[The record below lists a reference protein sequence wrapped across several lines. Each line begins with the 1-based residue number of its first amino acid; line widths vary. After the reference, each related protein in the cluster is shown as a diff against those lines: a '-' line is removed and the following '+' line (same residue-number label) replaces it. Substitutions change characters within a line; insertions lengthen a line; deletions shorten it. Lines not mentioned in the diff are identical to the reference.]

1 MMESRENPFSMPP
14 EAEFFWLH
22 NQNASKSEAEKA
34 ERQKIRVWEKTTTAS
49 RHAATK
55 ALREDDLPVPED
67 LPPKP
72 KAIEEEKPDSTFLT
86 TIATRPAV
94 GLLNPLVSNEKDIR
108 QYVAKKREVFLV
120 QMALDVKKA
129 EILRL
134 DEKARQKEE
143 ALTKSQ
149 QILDEDTRRF
159 EEFLQKRYEKA
170 QETMKHAEAQ
180 TKLKQEKIAQTKQL
194 KRNIANLQS
203 ETAKFTEMR
212 GESTR
217 YKGFLEKLTTTEWTE
232 KQRELKRA
240 RKQRRREQWIAEQ
253 MTGVLTK
260 IALEEGAQEK
270 AADEHEESKKKA
282 GARRYIRK
290 QEQKEEEMRLEKE
303 RATRRKRFQRKREEE
318 EKRIASAFVEVSSE
332 EEPELYFK
340 ESRQLMET
348 FTELEEKNLF
358 LIQSSQETEQML
370 DELQLT
376 FQNTKRDLEAKVMQL
391 RDNIKQLDQNI
402 NQEKRRGDE
411 LRRSYEEKA
420 GMQAQEEKLAD
431 LFTKVQDVYLRCGLS
446 MDHDPDTLQM
456 LGSIEARLE
465 ELIHRLEEAY
475 HQDSE
480 LVKKLEWNKQKERRE
495 LLRQHRQQ
503 LFQEKQ
509 EERLKIS
516 LQRSQNPVFKKAG
529 KQVMYRSPPLRQE
542 KRVVRDTSEEEA
554 NKHDHTVFGVYLD
567 RQNMP
572 HCEAPVVE
580 DPRKALSSR
589 VVALRA
595 AAAERA
601 AATAASPMAGDGAE
615 VEVEVSTLEE
625 AEAEVTMLEAPGG
638 ATRGADAAAC

>member
-1 MMESRENPFSMPP
+1 MEPQHNPFSMPP

-22 NQNASKSEAEKA
+22 HQNGGKSEAEKA

-55 ALREDDLPVPED
+55 ALREEDLPVLED

-72 KAIEEEKPDSTFLT
+72 KAIEEEKPDHVFLT
-86 TIATRPAV
+86 TIATKPSV
-94 GLLNPLVSNEKDIR
+94 GLLDPLRTTEKDIR

-120 QMALDVKKA
+120 QMALDVKKS
-129 EILRL
+129 EIIRL

-170 QETMKHAEAQ
+170 QETIKHSEAQ
-180 TKLKQEKIAQTKQL
+180 TKLKLEKIAQKKQL
-194 KRNIANLQS
+194 KRDIANLQS
-203 ETAKFTEMR
+203 ETAKCAEMR
-212 GESTR
+212 TESTR
-217 YKGFLEKLTTTEWTE
+217 YKAFLEKLTTTDWKE

-240 RKQRRREQWIAEQ
+240 RKQQRREQWIEGQ
-253 MTGVLTK
+253 MTGILAK
-260 IALEEGAQEK
+260 ISDDERAQER
-270 AADEHEESKKKA
+270 AVEEHEESKKKA
-282 GARRYIRK
+282 GGRRPRK
-290 QEQKEEEMRLEKE
+290 QEQEEERLRLEKE
-303 RATRRKRFQRKREEE
+303 RATRRKRFQRRREEE

-332 EEPELYFK
+332 EEPELCFK

-370 DELQLT
+370 DELQLN
-376 FQNTKRDLEAKVMQL
+376 FQTTKRDLEAKVFTL

-411 LRRSYEEKA
+411 LKISYEEKA
-420 GMQAQEEKLAD
+420 GMQTQEEKLAD

-475 HQDSE
+475 HQDSD
-480 LVKKLEWNKQKERRE
+480 LVKKLEWQKQKERRE

-503 LFQEKQ
+503 LSQEKQ

-529 KQVMYRSPPLRQE
+529 KQVMYRSPPMRQE

-554 NKHDHTVFGVYLD
+554 NKHDHSVFGVYLD
-567 RQNMP
+567 RKNMP
-572 HCEAPVVE
+572 HTEAPVVE

-595 AAAERA
+595 VAAERA
-601 AATAASPMAGDGAE
+601 ASKLTGTDTAPVDSLAAE
-615 VEVEVSTLEE
+615 EV
-625 AEAEVTMLEAPGG
+625 EAEVTMLEAAGG
-638 ATRGADAAAC
+638 TTAGASAIAD

>member
-1 MMESRENPFSMPP
+1 MMDSPVNPFSMPP

-22 NQNASKSEAEKA
+22 NQNAGKSEAEKA
-34 ERQKIRVWEKTTTAS
+34 ERQQLRVWEKTTTAS

-55 ALREDDLPVPED
+55 ALREEDLPVPED
-67 LPPKP
+67 LPPMP
-72 KAIEEEKPDSTFLT
+72 KALEQENPDATFLT

-94 GLLNPLVSNEKDIR
+94 GLLDPLRMNEKDIR

-120 QMALDVKKA
+120 QMALDVKKS

-212 GESTR
+212 AESTR
-217 YKGFLEKLTTTEWTE
+217 YKAFLEKLTTTEWTE

-240 RKQRRREQWIAEQ
+240 RKQQRRERWIAEQ
-253 MTGVLTK
+253 MTGVLAK
-260 IALEEGAQEK
+260 IGDDERNQER
-270 AADEHEESKKKA
+270 ADEEREETKKKA
-282 GARRYIRK
+282 GGRRPRK
-290 QEQKEEEMRLEKE
+290 QELEEERIRLGKD
-303 RATRRKRFQRKREEE
+303 RDRRRKKFQNERETE

-376 FQNTKRDLEAKVMQL
+376 FQTTKRDLEAKVMQL
-391 RDNIKQLDQNI
+391 RDNIRQLDQNI

-411 LRRSYEEKA
+411 LRISYEEKA

-431 LFTKVQDVYLRCGLS
+431 LWTKVADVYLRCRLP

-456 LGSIEARLE
+456 LGSIEAKLE

-480 LVKKLEWNKQKERRE
+480 LVKKLEREKQKERRE
-495 LLRQHRQQ
+495 LLRQARQQ
-503 LFQEKQ
+503 MSQEKQ

-567 RQNMP
+567 REGVP
-572 HCEAPVVE
+572 RAEAPVVE

-601 AATAASPMAGDGAE
+601 AAEAASLTADGAGAESVIAEDAE
-615 VEVEVSTLEE
+615 V
-625 AEAEVTMLEAPGG
+625 EVTMLEAPGG
-638 ATRGADAAAC
+638 ATVKAAG